1 MIHAKGGN
9 SVLSA
14 IGEYGKRRIQIIMSK
29 LKSGKELIRN
39 FDINILKVY
48 YDRDSIYYTYN
59 AYNAYNALH
68 DWITN
73 TCNNGTFI
81 EIKLLRLVKIYK
93 RI

>member
-59 AYNAYNALH
+59 ALH